1 MGRPPTRAIRFRDGF
16 YIEVRSKGA
25 SSGVKIR
32 SDDFETMMNAAKD
45 YQQGKEVTILGEH
58 KKGKWVNEEA
68 ENEKKASDKKLAKKA
83 AKLIPLKSKA
93 PAKAAPVAKK
103 AKKK

>member
-16 YIEVRSKGA
+16 YIEVRNKGA

-32 SDDFETMMNAAKD
+32 SDDYETMMNAAKD

-68 ENEKKASDKKLAKKA
+68 ALEKKAHDKKLAKKA
-83 AKLIPLKSKA
+83 NLIPLKNKVA
-93 PAKAAPVAKK
+93 VAAPPSKNG
-103 AKKK
+103 KKK

>member
-16 YIEVRSKGA
+16 YIEVRNKGA

-32 SDDFETMMNAAKD
+32 SDDYETMMNAAKD

-68 ENEKKASDKKLAKKA
+68 AIEKKANEKKLAKK
-83 AKLIPLKSKA
+83 AKLIPLKSKVVA
-93 PAKAAPVAKK
+93 PAPSKNG
-103 AKKK
+103 KKK

>member
-16 YIEVRSKGA
+16 YIEVRNKGA

-32 SDDFETMMNAAKD
+32 SDDFETMMTAAKD

-58 KKGKWVNEEA
+58 KKGKWVNEESAA
-68 ENEKKASDKKLAKKA
+68 EKKA
-83 AKLIPLKSKA
+83 AKKAKLVPLKSKVAVASA
-93 PAKAAPVAKK
+93 PEAKNG
-103 AKKK
+103 KKK